1 MLPCRGKGSKFRYQR
16 TVATNFCPQRL
27 ILHQIPGTQTAA
39 QHRNGGAAGQ
49 HRALMGGTVDSQRAA
64 ADHKGSGACHALS
77 HNVAHLHRISGRLA
91 GTHNAQGQLPVP
103 VRHGAVH
110 IQHQRRV
117 RQIPQQAGIIRMV
130 IVEYLPAL
138 LLAGGKHFVRSG
150 QRRALQVLHLIFC
163 QRRGHAPLHNVGVV
177 HRLGA
182 AEFF

>member
-1 MLPCRGKGSKFRYQR
+1 MGFFDVAGFYTQYTDMIEFRFGFFDPNSYAYANSTQEILSIIAKGQ
-16 TVATNFCPQRL
+16 
-27 ILHQIPGTQTAA
+27 
-39 QHRNGGAAGQ
+39 
-49 HRALMGGTVDSQRAA
+49 M
-64 ADHKGSGACHALS
+64 
-77 HNVAHLHRISGRLA
+77 
-91 GTHNAQGQLPVP
+91 PVP

-117 RQIPQQAGIIRMV
+117 RQIPQQAGIIRM
-130 IVEYLPAL
+130 IIGEYLPAL